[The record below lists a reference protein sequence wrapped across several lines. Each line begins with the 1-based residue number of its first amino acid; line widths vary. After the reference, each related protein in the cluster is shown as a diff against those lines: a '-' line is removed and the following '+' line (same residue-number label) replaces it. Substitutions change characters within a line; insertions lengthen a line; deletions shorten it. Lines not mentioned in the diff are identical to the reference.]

1 MRSFLGALGTCAA
14 FVAAS
19 FFVSCSAES
28 HGTEATVL
36 KFTAIP
42 DQNATELKQRFDTVA
57 AYLSEELGIQVEFV
71 PVADY
76 SASVEAFTN
85 GQVHLAWFGGLTG
98 MRARRAVE
106 GAQAIAQGTID
117 PRYKSYFIAN
127 PGSGLEPGGEGPFP
141 MELEGKSFTFGSD
154 SSTSG
159 RLMPEYFIREATKKS
174 PEAFFGTPNRYSG
187 SHDKTWE
194 AVQNGSVD
202 AGVLS
207 YTTYDKRL
215 ASGAIDPAQ
224 CFILWKTPDYPDY
237 SWNAHPAID
246 ELFGAG
252 TIERLQ
258 AALIA
263 IDDPELLSA
272 LDRPEG
278 LISASNEDFDP
289 LVGLAEQLG
298 LLR

>member
-1 MRSFLGALGTCAA
+1 MRSLLRALGTSVVL
-14 FVAAS
+14 VAAPL
-19 FFVSCSAES
+19 FVSCSAES
-28 HGTEATVL
+28 HGTEAAVL

-57 AYLSEELGIQVEFV
+57 AHLTEELGIQVEFV

-76 SASVEAFTN
+76 TASVEAFTN

-98 MRARRAVE
+98 VRARLAVD
-106 GAQAIAQGTID
+106 GARAIAQGTID

-127 PGSGLEPGGEGPFP
+127 PDSGLEPGGSGPFP
-141 MELEGKSFTFGSD
+141 MELAGKSFTFGSD

-159 RLMPEYFIREATKKS
+159 RLMPEFFIREATKQS
-174 PEAFFGTPNRYSG
+174 PEDFFGSPNRYSG

-202 AGVLS
+202 AGALS

-215 ASGAIDPAQ
+215 AEGAIDPAR
-224 CFILWKTPDYPDY
+224 CFIVWQTPDYPDY

-246 ELFGAG
+246 EIFGAG
-252 TIERLQ
+252 TIDRLQ
-258 AALIA
+258 AVLVS

-278 LISASNEDFDP
+278 LTTARNEDFAP
-289 LVGLAEQLG
+289 LVGLAEQLE